1 MQKLVYYISLALEGV
16 KNSMSFMLG
25 GVGLFGIPENI
36 IVAMMHRN
44 KMVMS
49 KLLKECS
56 LTLSGVRCVKK
67 IVTNL
72 VVIDITEK
80 GFRLLER
87 ATVISIKQIKNA
99 TEDRLIIDGEITE
112 IDISYKHCINQSYS
126 III

>member
-16 KNSMSFMLG
+16 KNNMSFMLA

-87 ATVISIKQIKNA
+87 ATGISIEQIKNA
-99 TEDRLIIDGEITE
+99 TEDTLIIDGEIAE
-112 IDISYKHCINQSYS
+112 IDIS
-126 III
+126 